1 MSDFIGLK
9 FEKEEDNKDSKLYT
23 TCCADVSK
31 DYLRKS
37 IGGLILNFQGI
48 ESQTSRMVILMN
60 QVCEN

>member
-1 MSDFIGLK
+1 MSDSIGLK
-9 FEKEEDNKDSKLYT
+9 FEKEEDSKDSKLYT
-23 TCCADVSK
+23 TCCAVSK

-37 IGGLILNFQGI
+37 SGDLILDFQGI